1 MIPKAP
7 SKLVSI
13 SDVQIKR
20 NIDHHETLAVNLATT
35 VDVLLLVN
43 QEGMTL
49 QELSGFEAA
58 RRLTNSALEDSA
70 HEKSLV
76 GSHNGAHEQCRLNAC
91 IDCNNNDGCQRLRD
105 RSHGSDM
112 RWEWYCPLLDVCAPY
127 PL

>member
-13 SDVQIKR
+13 SDVQIKP

-58 RRLTNSALEDSA
+58 RRLTNFALED
-70 HEKSLV
+70 
-76 GSHNGAHEQCRLNAC
+76 
-91 IDCNNNDGCQRLRD
+91 
-105 RSHGSDM
+105 
-112 RWEWYCPLLDVCAPY
+112 
-127 PL
+127 